1 LHWGIDLS
9 GCYGENPV
17 RVSIVFTCN
26 EPNRPSWPYINY
38 DCEGRAERIMEALR
52 RELPDFE
59 FTHYVFRHKDEVD
72 RVDWGSFD
80 GIAVY
85 MISGMWRGIAEKIIE
100 MGRPTILI
108 DDLYGGSGGFLRAF
122 SMARRKNL
130 PVIGVASSNLKDAI
144 DAIKLLRVIKMLK
157 SSRILD
163 ITDRNISDISREIRD
178 SFGIQVVKM
187 TSDELNAYYEKT
199 DEEEAGR
206 IADKWIREALKVV
219 EPTRDEIVRSARI
232 YLALKRAMQ
241 DSDADAVTIDCLSL
255 CYAGKIPAYPCL
267 ALFQLNNEGSTGVC
281 EADLNSTI
289 TQLMMRYL
297 TGRPGYV
304 SDPVIDTA
312 SNQIIYAHCVA
323 SNRVYGS
330 NGLSNPYII
339 RSHSEDRKGASV
351 QSLMPLGE
359 TVTTLKISVEARA
372 MCIHQG
378 VTVANI
384 EDDKACRTK
393 LAAETDADK
402 ILEKWN
408 VEVDFGWHRVTF
420 YGDWR
425 RQAVNLARLLG
436 LKVIEEDR

>member
-1 LHWGIDLS
+1 MS
-9 GCYGENPV
+9 RRYGENPV
-17 RVSIVFTCN
+17 KVSVVFTCD
-26 EPNRPSWPYINY
+26 EPNIPSWPYINY
-38 DCEGRAERIMEALR
+38 DCEGRAERIMETLC
-52 RELPDFE
+52 RELPGFE
-59 FTHYVFRHKDEVD
+59 FTHYVFRYKDEVD

-108 DDLYGGSGGFLRAF
+108 DDLYGGSGGFLRAC
-122 SMARRKNL
+122 SIARRKKL
-130 PVIGVASSNLKDAI
+130 PVVGVASSNMNDAI
-144 DAIKLLRVIKMLK
+144 DAIRLLGVIKMLK

-163 ITDRNISDISREIRD
+163 ITDKDISNISKEIKD
-178 SFGIQVVKM
+178 TFGIQIIKM
-187 TSDELNAYYEKT
+187 TSDELNLYYKKT
-199 DEEEAGR
+199 DEAEAEK

-219 EPTRDEIVRSARI
+219 EPTREEIVRSARM
-232 YLALKRAMQ
+232 YLALKGAMQ
-241 DSDADAVTIDCLSL
+241 DNDADAVTIDCLSL

-323 SNRVYGS
+323 SNKVYGP

-339 RSHSEDRKGASV
+339 RSRSEDRKGASI

-359 TVTTLKISVEARA
+359 TVTTLKISVEAKA

-378 VTVANI
+378 VTVANV
-384 EDDKACRTK
+384 EDDRACRTK
-393 LAAETDADK
+393 LAAETDAEK
-402 ILEKWN
+402 ILENWN

>member
-1 LHWGIDLS
+1 MS
-9 GCYGENPV
+9 GWREKSPV
-17 RVSIVFTCN
+17 RISVVFTCN
-26 EPNRPSWPYINY
+26 EPDRPGWPYINY
-38 DCEGRAERIMEALR
+38 DCEGRAEEIIKILR
-52 RELPDFE
+52 RGLPNFE
-59 FTHYVFRHKDEVD
+59 FTHYVFRYKDEVD
-72 RVDWGSFD
+72 QVDWERFD
-80 GIAVY
+80 GIVVY

-108 DDLYGGSGGFLRAF
+108 DDLYGGSGGVLRAF
-122 SMARRKNL
+122 SMAKRKNL
-130 PVIGVASSNLKDAI
+130 PVVGVASSNMNDAI
-144 DAIKLLRVIKMLK
+144 DAIRLLGVIKMLK
-157 SSRILD
+157 NSRILD
-163 ITDRNISDISREIRD
+163 ITDRDISDISKKIKD
-178 SFGIQVVKM
+178 AFGIRVIRM

-199 DEEEAGR
+199 DEAEAEK

-219 EPTRDEIVRSARI
+219 EPTREEIVKSARM

-241 DSDADAVTIDCLSL
+241 DSDADAVTIDCLNL
-255 CYAGKIPAYPCL
+255 YYGGKLPAYPCL

-312 SNQIIYAHCVA
+312 SNQIIYVHCVA
-323 SNRVYGS
+323 SNRVYGP

-339 RSHSEDRKGASV
+339 RSHSEDRKGAAV

-359 TVTTLKISVEARA
+359 TVTTLRINVEAKA

-378 VTVANI
+378 ITVANI
-384 EDDKACRTK
+384 EDDRACRTK
-393 LAAETDADK
+393 LAAETDAER
-402 ILEKWN
+402 ILENWN
-408 VEVDFGWHRVTF
+408 AEVDFGWHRVTL

-425 RQAVNLARLLG
+425 RQAINLARLLG
-436 LKVIEEDR
+436 LKIIEEDR

>member
-1 LHWGIDLS
+1 LS
-9 GCYGENPV
+9 GWREKSPV
-17 RVSIVFTCN
+17 RISVVFTCN
-26 EPNRPSWPYINY
+26 EPDRPGWPYINY
-38 DCEGRAERIMEALR
+38 DCEGRAEEIIKILR
-52 RELPDFE
+52 RGLPNFE
-59 FTHYVFRHKDEVD
+59 FTHYVFRYKDEVD
-72 RVDWGSFD
+72 QVDWERFD
-80 GIAVY
+80 GIVVY

-108 DDLYGGSGGFLRAF
+108 DDLYGGSGGFLRTF
-122 SMARRKNL
+122 SMAKRKNL
-130 PVIGVASSNLKDAI
+130 PVVGVASSNMNDAI
-144 DAIKLLRVIKMLK
+144 DAIRLLGVIKMLK

-163 ITDRNISDISREIRD
+163 ITDRNISDISKKIKD
-178 SFGIQVVKM
+178 AFGIRVIKM

-199 DEEEAGR
+199 DGAEAEK

-219 EPTRDEIVRSARI
+219 EPTREEIVKSARM

-241 DSDADAVTIDCLSL
+241 DSDADAVTIDCLNL
-255 CYAGKIPAYPCL
+255 YYGGKLPAYPCL

-312 SNQIIYAHCVA
+312 SNQIIYVHCVA
-323 SNRVYGS
+323 SNRVYGP

-339 RSHSEDRKGASV
+339 RSHSEDRKGAAV

-359 TVTTLKISVEARA
+359 TVTTLRINVEAKA

-378 VTVANI
+378 ITVANI
-384 EDDKACRTK
+384 EDDRACRTK
-393 LAAETDADK
+393 LAAETDAER
-402 ILEKWN
+402 ILENWN
-408 VEVDFGWHRVTF
+408 AEVDFGWHRVTL

-425 RQAVNLARLLG
+425 RQAINLARLLG
-436 LKVIEEDR
+436 LKIIEEDR